1 MPTRRDI
8 PRVVVAGALALA
20 GTGCEKEKVEL
31 PPPPPAIVEVVEVS
45 PREVPIESE
54 WIATLDGSVNAVIT
68 AQVNGYLMKQNYV
81 EGSLVKKGDV
91 LFEIDDRT
99 FRAALEKS
107 KGDLAKAQAA
117 LAKASMDVERYT
129 PLAQA
134 SAISQQELDDA
145 IQAKAGAE
153 AQIVSAQA
161 LVDQAT
167 LNLEFAK
174 ITSPIEGIAGLAKAQ
189 IGDLVGPSTGGLTSV
204 STVDP
209 IRAYVLLSEQE
220 YLLRLKQGAELPEEQ
235 RQERRANFQLI
246 LSTGDTFPQKGR
258 FLFVDREVNVRTG
271 TLAVAIE
278 FPNPGNLLRPG
289 QYARLR
295 AVLDRRSNA
304 LAVPQRAV
312 GDRQGVPVVA
322 VVDDEK
328 KVSIR
333 PVKTGERFGTE
344 WIITEGLQPGDRVI
358 AEGLMKARPG
368 AIVDP
373 RPYAPKGRPKGGAEE
388 QDQGANGNSG
398 GRH

>member
-1 MPTRRDI
+1 MPTRRVV
-8 PRVVVAGALALA
+8 PRVFLTAGLVVAA
-20 GTGCEKEKVEL
+20 TGCEKEKIVA
-31 PPPPPAIVEVVEVS
+31 PPPPPAVVEVVEVE

-68 AQVNGYLMKQNYV
+68 AQVNGYLVKQNYL

-107 KGDLAKAQAA
+107 KADLAKAQAT

-153 AQIVSAQA
+153 AQILSAQA
-161 LVDQAT
+161 LVDQAG
-167 LNLEFAK
+167 LSLEFTK
-174 ITSPIEGIAGLAKAQ
+174 ITSPIDGIAGLAKAQ

-220 YLLRLKQGAELPEEQ
+220 YLHRLKQSADLPEER
-235 RQERRANFQLI
+235 RQERRTNFELV

-271 TLAVAIE
+271 TLTVAVE
-278 FPNPGNLLRPG
+278 FPNPSNLLRPG

-295 AVLDRRSNA
+295 AVLDRRVNA

-322 VVDDEK
+322 VVDDDK

-333 PVKTGERFGTE
+333 PVKTGERFGSE
-344 WIITEGLQPGDRVI
+344 WIITDGLKPGDLVI

-368 AIVDP
+368 AVVDP
-373 RPYAPKGRPKGGAEE
+373 RPYAPKGRKQGAAADE
-388 QDQGANGNSG
+388 QDGTESTRGKG
-398 GRH
+398 H